1 MRHTIFFLLSSMALM
16 ASCAQPTQQTKP
28 IRKDVIETVFG
39 SGVLEAHNTYQLTAQ
54 NDGYLVAL
62 KFEEGDLIQQGQVL
76 AIIDNIENDL
86 NAKNAEALYDIAL
99 RNTQMSAPTLLQA
112 QIAIDNAKQKL
123 AQDRIQE
130 QRYKRLLEKNS
141 IAQND
146 YETVLLSFETA
157 KTNYESAVQQYKKLE
172 QEAQQQVVTNQT
184 QKKVNQAILGKNLIR
199 AVVSGKVYQKLKQ
212 PGDFVKRG
220 EIIATLGDPDF
231 IYAQVNIDE
240 GSIAK
245 VKIGQEALVQL
256 NTQKTKAY
264 KAQVWKILPSFDEA
278 QQSFICQ
285 LKFKEPLD
293 FSIVKTQLQSN
304 ITVDTQRNA
313 LLIPRNF
320 LEYGGYV
327 RLKGQAQKVKVETNF
342 VSSDWVQVLAGMDE
356 NAVLITTNIVGTG
369 KASDAEF
376 SIAQ

>member
-1 MRHTIFFLLSSMALM
+1 MRPCFYFIISSLILLSG
-16 ASCAQPTQQTKP
+16 CAQPTQQTKP
-28 IRKDVIETVFG
+28 IRKDVIETVFA
-39 SGVLEAHNTYQLTAQ
+39 SGVLEANNTYQLTAQ

-62 KFEEGDLIQQGQVL
+62 KFEEGDLVQQGQVL

-112 QIAIDNAKQKL
+112 QTAIDNAKQKL

-157 KTNYESAVQQYKKLE
+157 KINYESAIQQYKKLE

-184 QKKVNQAILGKNLIR
+184 QKKINQAILGKNLIR

-220 EIIATLGDPDF
+220 DVIAVLGDSDF

-240 GSIAK
+240 GSIGK

-256 NTQKTKAY
+256 NTQKAKAY
-264 KAQVWKILPSFDEA
+264 KAEV
-278 QQSFICQ
+278 
-285 LKFKEPLD
+285 
-293 FSIVKTQLQSN
+293 
-304 ITVDTQRNA
+304 
-313 LLIPRNF
+313 
-320 LEYGGYV
+320 
-327 RLKGQAQKVKVETNF
+327 
-342 VSSDWVQVLAGMDE
+342 
-356 NAVLITTNIVGTG
+356 
-369 KASDAEF
+369 
-376 SIAQ
+376 